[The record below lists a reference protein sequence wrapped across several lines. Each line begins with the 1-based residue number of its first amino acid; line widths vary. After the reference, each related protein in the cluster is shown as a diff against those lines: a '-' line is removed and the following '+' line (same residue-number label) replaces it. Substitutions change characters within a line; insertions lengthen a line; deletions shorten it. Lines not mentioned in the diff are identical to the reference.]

1 MKGVIAAALLC
12 LSFLPVALIGA
23 GGDAVAGKATFKQ
36 KCVACHGS
44 DGSGSA
50 AVAKMM
56 KATIPDLGSK
66 DVQAL
71 SDADLEK
78 AISQGKGKM
87 PAVKQLTDSDLH
99 NLVAYIRTFAKK

>member
-1 MKGVIAAALLC
+1 MKSLIAAALLC
-12 LSFLPVALIGA
+12 FAFSTAALIA
-23 GGDAVAGKATFKQ
+23 ATGDAVAGKATFKQ
-36 KCVACHGS
+36 KCVACHGA
-44 DGSGSA
+44 DGSGNA

-66 DVQAL
+66 EVQAQ

-78 AISQGKGKM
+78 AITQGKGKM

-99 NLVAYIRTFAKK
+99 NLVAYIRTLAKK